1 MFTLRAVTLGP
12 GEMLDW
18 DANNLAAADVVE
30 ATGGTIVF
38 NSSVTVANNI
48 HLGGEV
54 SVVINNGASVRFTKT
69 FFKTNPSGRLVLPC
83 AVRFGSD
90 DSSKFAFLP
99 ENSIAFTSDA
109 AGSKLRFAGYVSM
122 AVLPDVWT
130 SPVAYE
136 CESDTLIAF
145 YGADMV
151 TDDVY
156 AVPSGCTVRMT
167 SPTNFS
173 ASTVISVPADSTLQD
188 RPSKFD
194 PVTCAGSGID
204 TDTVTVG
211 LNDVV

>member
-1 MFTLRAVTLGP
+1 MAILLMFTLRAVTLGP

-18 DANNLAAADVVE
+18 DANKPAAADVVE

-109 AGSKLRFAGYVSM
+109 AGSRLRFAGYVSM
-122 AVLPDVWT
+122 AVLPDGWT
-130 SPVAYE
+130 VLTCDGSLSAHFEHTIVITP
-136 CESDTLIAF
+136 DGPKIMTLI
-145 YGADMV
+145 
-151 TDDVY
+151 
-156 AVPSGCTVRMT
+156 
-167 SPTNFS
+167 
-173 ASTVISVPADSTLQD
+173 
-188 RPSKFD
+188 
-194 PVTCAGSGID
+194 
-204 TDTVTVG
+204 
-211 LNDVV
+211 